1 MDLGFETIG
10 NATLICHDR
19 GPVLVTDPWI
29 DGSAYFGS
37 WTFSHEIPQRQL
49 DDILDCRFVWISHG
63 HPDHLSGQ
71 SLKLLR
77 DKKILLPDHVGVRI
91 KQDLV
96 EQGYDVTV
104 LKDREWTELSG
115 RIRVACV
122 ADYNQD
128 GILLVDVGGKLVVN
142 LNDASDYGWGRFVR
156 KTVGEYKESFLLKL
170 IGYGDADMINCYTED
185 GVFMTP
191 LAGERPQLGKEIA
204 YATEGLGATHFVPF
218 SSMHKYQRADSVWAD
233 QYTTRLEDYTNGFES
248 TRCDLL
254 PAFISYDCAREVLD
268 LIEPGERGAVA
279 LAPEEFGDDWS
290 EQLEPDEAKQL
301 TRYFKSFQHLED
313 HFDFIRF
320 RVGGKEHSVDLAK
333 GGFKRGVTFEAPRG
347 SLMKSVEWEIFDD
360 MLIGNFMKTTL
371 HGDLPIRPLYPDFT
385 PYVAKYGDNGR
396 ARSREELHE
405 YFKTYRRRAP
415 VDYLLRRLEYS
426 SIDVFRS
433 FISMDSPV
441 YKAVRSVYRRAKTAG
456 SGGLGWGR

>member
-19 GPVLVTDPWI
+19 GPMLVTDPWI
-29 DGSAYFGS
+29 DGAAYFGS
-37 WTFSHEIPQRQL
+37 WTFSHEIPTRQY
-49 DDILDCRFVWISHG
+49 DDILNCRFVWISHG

-77 DKKILLPDHVGVRI
+77 DKKILLPDHVGARI
-91 KQDLV
+91 MNDLV

-104 LKDREWTELSG
+104 LQDRVWTPLSN
-115 RIRVACV
+115 RVRVACV

-156 KTVGEYKESFLLKL
+156 ETIAGYKESFLLKL

-185 GVFMTP
+185 GQFIAPM
-191 LAGERPQLGKEIA
+191 GGKRPVLGQEIA
-204 YATEGLGATHFVPF
+204 YVTEGLGATHFVPF
-218 SSMHKYQRADSVWAD
+218 SSMHKYQRTDSIWAN
-233 QYTTRLEDYTNGFES
+233 QYTTRLDDYSQGFES
-248 TRCDLL
+248 KRCDLL
-254 PAFISYDCAREVLD
+254 PAFISYDCEREILEP
-268 LIEPGERGAVA
+268 IEPRERGSVP
-279 LAPEEFGDDWS
+279 LAPEQFGDDWS
-290 EQLEPDEAKQL
+290 QSLEPDEVKQL
-301 TRYFKSFQHLED
+301 TRYFESFKHLHD
-313 HFDFIRF
+313 HFDFLRF
-320 RVGGKEHSVDLAK
+320 RVGGQEHTIDLAK
-333 GGFKRGVTFEAPRG
+333 RGFKRGVTFEAPRA
-347 SLMKSVEWEIFDD
+347 SLMKSIDWEIFDD
-360 MLIGNFMKTTL
+360 MLIGNFMKTIV
-371 HGDLPIRPLYPDFT
+371 HGDTPVRPLYPDFT

-396 ARSREELHE
+396 ARSREELRE
-405 YFKTYRRRAP
+405 YFEAYRRRAT

-441 YKAVRSVYRRAKTAG
+441 YSAVRGVYRLAK
-456 SGGLGWGR
+456 SPRSRGLSRSR